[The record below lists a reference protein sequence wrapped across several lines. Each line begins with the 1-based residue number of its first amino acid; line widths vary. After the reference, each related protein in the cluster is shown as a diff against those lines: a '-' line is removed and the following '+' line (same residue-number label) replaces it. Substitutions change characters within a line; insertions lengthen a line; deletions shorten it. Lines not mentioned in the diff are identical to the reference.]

1 MRYVLSGVTIRNCR
15 ELPEVLFCLEL
26 GSRTTP
32 FFPLSFTSTAAA
44 VRSTLTEGP
53 SLLARRCMVSTPGV
67 VAASHRFCHRRK
79 LPCHTLTYPSG
90 GSAESANRR
99 ES

>member
-44 VRSTLTEGP
+44 VLRKIQDHTLDISDPRS
-53 SLLARRCMVSTPGV
+53 GV
-67 VAASHRFCHRRK
+67 RKDAVQQHHGGGGGGGGGGGRVNASGRRK
-79 LPCHTLTYPSG
+79 KKQDCCV
-90 GSAESANRR
+90 
-99 ES
+99 